1 MPETYVNVAL
11 PLPLNKTFTY
21 LVPLELT
28 SLAKIGS
35 RVIAPFGARRLT
47 GFIVGITNKTELE
60 QVKTVQDILD
70 LKPLISSE
78 MLKLAGWI
86 SDYYLCSLGEVLKS
100 MVPGFFMKASKSM
113 VEICTKE
120 AETEAAK
127 LEKRAPRRAQT
138 LRYIA
143 KSRKISV
150 NELRRRIGAKSIYSS
165 LNQLESIGLVKVQ
178 QFMTNFKLKPKVE
191 KYVSL
196 LSENFDEVKIEI
208 LQRRA
213 PKQAS
218 CLRYLQVKK
227 QEVLQKELLKQ
238 TGSALASLKALE
250 KSNLIRFIQ
259 KEVVRDYYGSNNAE
273 KPKPIS
279 PNDEQKA
286 ALKQIEV
293 PIREERFET
302 FLLFGV
308 TGSGKTQVYIE
319 AIYKTLEKGKDAIVL
334 VPEIALTPQ
343 TVARFRSH
351 FKDKVAVLHSA
362 MSSGER
368 LDSWRLLKK
377 GEAKVAIGPRS
388 AVFAPL
394 KNIGL
399 IVVDEEHEGS
409 YKQDTSPR
417 YHARDVAVV
426 RAKFADAVVILGSAT
441 PSAESFFNAKTEK
454 YKLIE
459 LRRRVNDVPLPD
471 VKILDMRKERRL
483 SGKKDETIFSRLLS
497 AKIQE
502 KITRKEQIILLLN
515 RRGFSNYIKCR
526 DCGHVEE
533 CGDCQ
538 ITLTFHLTGHRLRCH
553 YCGFSKPA
561 PDKCAECRGIDILF
575 RGLGTQRV
583 EEELKNQFPKARV
596 VRMDIDTTSG
606 KWSHD
611 KILKEFGQGKYDI
624 LLGTQMVA
632 KGLDFHKVT
641 LVGVIN
647 ADVGMLIPDFR
658 SSERTFQLLTQVA
671 GRAGRSDLLGEVII
685 QSYFPHNFCLNC
697 ALTHDF
703 IRFYRGEVLERREL
717 MYPPFGR
724 IICLLFSGENEL
736 KVKGAAQEFEKALKK
751 QRGYFQILGA
761 TASPISKIKKRFR
774 WQILLKGDKEK
785 DANGKILKK
794 AIQNAHG
801 IFKSENKSR
810 GVRIA
815 IDVDPVSII

>member
-1 MPETYVNVAL
+1 MSQTYVNVAL
-11 PLPLNKTFTY
+11 PLPLYNTFTY
-21 LVPLELT
+21 IVPPDLT
-28 SLAKIGS
+28 SLARIGS
-35 RVIAPFGARRLT
+35 RVIVPFGARRLT
-47 GFIVGITNKTELE
+47 GFIVGITDKTELE
-60 QVKTVQDILD
+60 QIKAVQDILD
-70 LKPLISSE
+70 LQPLISSE
-78 MLKLAGWI
+78 MMKLAGWI

-100 MVPGFFMKASKSM
+100 VVPGFFMKASKSM
-113 VEICTKE
+113 VEICTEE
-120 AETEAAK
+120 AEAEAAK
-127 LEKRAPRRAQT
+127 LENRAPRQAQI

-143 KSRKISV
+143 KSGKISV
-150 NELRRRIGAKSIYSS
+150 NELKKRIGARSVYSS
-165 LNQLESIGLVKVQ
+165 LNQLESIGLLRMQ
-178 QFMTNFKLKPKVE
+178 QFLSNSKLKPKVE
-191 KYVSL
+191 KYVGL
-196 LSENFDEVKIEI
+196 LSEEPDEIIEA
-208 LQRRA
+208 LEKRA

-218 CLRYLQVKK
+218 CLRYLKLKK
-227 QEVLQKELLKQ
+227 RDVLQKELLKQ
-238 TGSALASLKALE
+238 TGSTLASLKALE
-250 KSNLIRFIQ
+250 KSNLIRFTQ
-259 KEVVRDYYGSNNAE
+259 KEIIRDYYDSNNVE
-273 KPKPIS
+273 KPKAIS
-279 PNDEQKA
+279 LNNEQHA
-286 ALKQIEV
+286 ALKQIEG

-351 FKDKVAVLHSA
+351 FKEKVAVLHSA

-368 LDSWRLLKK
+368 LDSWRRLKE
-377 GEAKVAIGPRS
+377 GGARVAIGPRS

-394 KNIGL
+394 KNVGL

-426 RAKFADAVVILGSAT
+426 RAKFAGAVVILGSAT
-441 PSAESFFNAKTEK
+441 PAAESFYNAKTEK

-459 LRRRVNDVPLPD
+459 LRRRVNDVPLPA
-471 VKILDMRKERRL
+471 VKILDMQKERRL
-483 SGKKDETIFSRLLS
+483 SGKKDETIFSRLL
-497 AKIQE
+497 ATKIGE
-502 KITRKEQIILLLN
+502 KIAKKEQIILLLN

-526 DCGHVEE
+526 ECGHIEA

-538 ITLTFHLTGHRLRCH
+538 ITLTFHLKGHRLRCH
-553 YCGFSKPA
+553 YCGFSKRA
-561 PDKCAECRGIDILF
+561 PDNCSECRGIDILF

-583 EEELKNQFPKARV
+583 ERELQNLLPQARV
-596 VRMDIDTTSG
+596 IRMDMDTTSA
-606 KWSHD
+606 KQSHD
-611 KILKEFGQGKYDI
+611 KILKEFGQGRHDI

-671 GRAGRSDLLGEVII
+671 GRAGRSDLPGEVII

-697 ALTHDF
+697 AVTHDF
-703 IRFYRGEVLERREL
+703 ISFFRGEVLERREL

-724 IICLLFSGENEL
+724 IICLLFSGEDEL
-736 KVKGAAQEFEKALKK
+736 KVKQAAQNFETALKK
-751 QRGYFQILGA
+751 QSGYFQILGP
-761 TASPISKIKKRFR
+761 TASPLAKIKKRFR

-785 DANGKILKK
+785 DTNGKILKK
-794 AIQNAHG
+794 AIQNAHQ
-801 IFKSENKSR
+801 IFKKENKSR
-810 GVRIA
+810 DVRIA